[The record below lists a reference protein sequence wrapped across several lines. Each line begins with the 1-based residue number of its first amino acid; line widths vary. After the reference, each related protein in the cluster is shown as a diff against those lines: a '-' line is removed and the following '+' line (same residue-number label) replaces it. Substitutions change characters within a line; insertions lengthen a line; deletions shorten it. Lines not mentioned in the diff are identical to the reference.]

1 MFPQQL
7 EDMYKKPRSAYELKK
22 PASSSSLSGK
32 GKGEFTVNIDGVSHN
47 VTIEE
52 IA

>member
-7 EDMYKKPRSAYELKK
+7 EDMYTKPRSAYELKK
-22 PASSSSLSGK
+22 PANPMNK
-32 GKGEFTVNIDGVSHN
+32 GKGEFTVNIDGAVHN